1 MDRTARTIHGATRSE
16 RGLGTLEILGLIAM
30 IALLLAMIPFVRE
43 AVQDIVGAVFNR
55 RDDSG
60 EITDFSQLM
69 RGIVLV
75 GGSIFVFIGAGWLIL
90 STNIGKHLAFL
101 VTATA
106 VFGWLTLSGILF
118 VVYAPR
124 GIRPSNLEG
133 LNAFQIRVPAIALA
147 LGAFILFVMFVMALD
162 RYERDTPRGIDERVA
177 PTPEIHGCGR
187 DLRPRPSHVSSL
199 VYLESHISCPLS
211 VSDTYPLLKAIQD
224 SDFSCR

>member
-1 MDRTARTIHGATRSE
+1 MDRTARAIRRTSRSE

-30 IALLLAMIPFVRE
+30 VALLLAMIPFVRE
-43 AVQDIVGAVFNR
+43 AVQDIFGAIFNR
-55 RDDSG
+55 RDDAG
-60 EITDFSQLM
+60 EVTDFSQMM
-69 RGIVLV
+69 RGIFLV
-75 GGSIFVFIGAGWLIL
+75 VGAIFVFVGAGWLIL
-90 STNIGKHLAFL
+90 STNIGRHLAFL

-162 RYERDTPRGIDERVA
+162 RYERDTPAE
-177 PTPEIHGCGR
+177 
-187 DLRPRPSHVSSL
+187 
-199 VYLESHISCPLS
+199 
-211 VSDTYPLLKAIQD
+211 
-224 SDFSCR
+224 

>member
-90 STNIGKHLAFL
+90 STNIGKRLAFL

-162 RYERDTPRGIDERVA
+162 RYESGA
-177 PTPEIHGCGR
+177 PAE
-187 DLRPRPSHVSSL
+187 
-199 VYLESHISCPLS
+199 
-211 VSDTYPLLKAIQD
+211 
-224 SDFSCR
+224 

>member
-1 MDRTARTIHGATRSE
+1 MANTAKPIRETTGSE

-55 RDDSG
+55 RDDATG
-60 EITDFSQLM
+60 EVTDFSQMM
-69 RGIVLV
+69 RGIFLV
-75 GGSIFVFIGAGWLIL
+75 IGAIFVFVGAGWLIL

-106 VFGWLTLSGILF
+106 VFGWLTLSGVLF

-147 LGAFILFVMFVMALD
+147 LGAFILFVMFVMALE
-162 RYERDTPRGIDERVA
+162 RYERDA
-177 PTPEIHGCGR
+177 PAE
-187 DLRPRPSHVSSL
+187 
-199 VYLESHISCPLS
+199 
-211 VSDTYPLLKAIQD
+211 
-224 SDFSCR
+224 

>member
-1 MDRTARTIHGATRSE
+1 MDRPARTIRRVLSAE
-16 RGLGTLEILGLIAM
+16 RGLGTLEVIGLIAM

-55 RDDSG
+55 RDEATG
-60 EITDFSQLM
+60 EITDFSQMM
-69 RGIVLV
+69 RGIFLVIGAVLV
-75 GGSIFVFIGAGWLIL
+75 FVGAGWLIL

-106 VFGWLTLSGILF
+106 VFGWLTLSGVLF

-162 RYERDTPRGIDERVA
+162 RYERDA
-177 PTPEIHGCGR
+177 PAE
-187 DLRPRPSHVSSL
+187 
-199 VYLESHISCPLS
+199 
-211 VSDTYPLLKAIQD
+211 
-224 SDFSCR
+224 

>member
-1 MDRTARTIHGATRSE
+1 MAKTAKPICEATSSE

-55 RDDSG
+55 RDDATG
-60 EITDFSQLM
+60 EVTDFSQMM
-69 RGIVLV
+69 RGIFLV
-75 GGSIFVFIGAGWLIL
+75 VGAIFVFVGAGWLIL

-106 VFGWLTLSGILF
+106 VFGWLTLSGVLF

-147 LGAFILFVMFVMALD
+147 LGAFILFVMFVMALE
-162 RYERDTPRGIDERVA
+162 RYERDA
-177 PTPEIHGCGR
+177 PAE
-187 DLRPRPSHVSSL
+187 
-199 VYLESHISCPLS
+199 
-211 VSDTYPLLKAIQD
+211 
-224 SDFSCR
+224 

>member
-1 MDRTARTIHGATRSE
+1 MDRSPKATR
-16 RGLGTLEILGLIAM
+16 RVTRFDQGLGTLEIIGLIAM

-55 RDDSG
+55 RDDATG
-60 EITDFSQLM
+60 EVTDFSQMM
-69 RGIVLV
+69 RGIFLV
-75 GGSIFVFIGAGWLIL
+75 VGAIVVFVGAGWLIL

-124 GIRPSNLEG
+124 GIRPSNLVG

-147 LGAFILFVMFVMALD
+147 LGAFILFVLFIMALD
-162 RYERDTPRGIDERVA
+162 RYERDA
-177 PTPEIHGCGR
+177 PAE
-187 DLRPRPSHVSSL
+187 
-199 VYLESHISCPLS
+199 
-211 VSDTYPLLKAIQD
+211 
-224 SDFSCR
+224 

>member
-1 MDRTARTIHGATRSE
+1 MGRSARLFRRVTRTEH
-16 RGLGTLEILGLIAM
+16 GLGTLEILGLIAM

-43 AVQDIVGAVFNR
+43 AVQDVAGAIFNQ
-55 RDDSG
+55 RDDATG
-60 EITDFSQLM
+60 EITDFSQMM
-69 RGIVLV
+69 RGIFLV
-75 GGSIFVFIGAGWLIL
+75 VGAIFVFVGAGWLIL

-162 RYERDTPRGIDERVA
+162 RYERETAAE
-177 PTPEIHGCGR
+177 
-187 DLRPRPSHVSSL
+187 
-199 VYLESHISCPLS
+199 
-211 VSDTYPLLKAIQD
+211 
-224 SDFSCR
+224 

>member
-1 MDRTARTIHGATRSE
+1 M
-16 RGLGTLEILGLIAM
+16 
-30 IALLLAMIPFVRE
+30 
-43 AVQDIVGAVFNR
+43 
-55 RDDSG
+55 
-60 EITDFSQLM
+60 M
-69 RGIVLV
+69 RGIFLV
-75 GGSIFVFIGAGWLIL
+75 VGAIFVFVGAGWLIL

-162 RYERDTPRGIDERVA
+162 RYESETAAE
-177 PTPEIHGCGR
+177 
-187 DLRPRPSHVSSL
+187 
-199 VYLESHISCPLS
+199 
-211 VSDTYPLLKAIQD
+211 
-224 SDFSCR
+224 